1 MRGGF
6 GFALVL
12 VMAPSP
18 CCCAPRPWPAD
29 AASWSSAEVGREG
42 KRGWPER
49 VARGAAARR
58 RVGTKPSPEHVYTV
72 TSYACSSPTIGG
84 DGACRCQVNPK
95 IQGNSGVVM
104 AARAGRGRIGRPGLR
119 LLV

>member
-29 AASWSSAEVGREG
+29 AASRSSAEVGREG

-49 VARGAAARR
+49 VARGSCRAPEGGYETLPGAYRYDHFVRLFVHFVRLFVADNRWRR
-58 RVGTKPSPEHVYTV
+58 RTSVSSKPE
-72 TSYACSSPTIGG
+72 
-84 DGACRCQVNPK
+84 
-95 IQGNSGVVM
+95 NS
-104 AARAGRGRIGRPGLR
+104 RK
-119 LLV
+119 

>member
-12 VMAPSP
+12 VTAPSP

-49 VARGAAARR
+49 VARGSCRAPEGGYETLPGAYRYDHVVRLFVADNRWRR
-58 RVGTKPSPEHVYTV
+58 RSSVSSKPE
-72 TSYACSSPTIGG
+72 
-84 DGACRCQVNPK
+84 
-95 IQGNSGVVM
+95 NS
-104 AARAGRGRIGRPGLR
+104 RK
-119 LLV
+119 

>member
-49 VARGAAARR
+49 VARESCRA
-58 RVGTKPSPEHVYTV
+58 PE
-72 TSYACSSPTIGG
+72 GG
-84 DGACRCQVNPK
+84 YETLPGACRYNHFVRLFVADNRWRRRATGSSKPE
-95 IQGNSGVVM
+95 NS
-104 AARAGRGRIGRPGLR
+104 RKERQ
-119 LLV
+119 